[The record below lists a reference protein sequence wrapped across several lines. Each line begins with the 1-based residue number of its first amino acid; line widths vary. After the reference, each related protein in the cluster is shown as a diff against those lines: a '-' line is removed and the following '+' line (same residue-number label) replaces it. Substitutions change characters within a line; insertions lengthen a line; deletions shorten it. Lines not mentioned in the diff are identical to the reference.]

1 MKKSCVK
8 LVAISMAVGLLGF
21 NVPSNMQAQEITNT
35 ITSKSGDGIAL
46 ANEDEGSDTEQV
58 RYGEWVLVNGR
69 YKFQFDE
76 GDFAVNERLEING
89 KTYAFDKYGY
99 MITTGWFQEDKF
111 WYYFDKNGAMH
122 YGWLQ
127 LDSKWYYFDLEYGYM
142 YCYSWAE
149 IDGDTYS
156 FDENGVMDT
165 GWYYH
170 EWDDGDSAWFYYY
183 PNGKEARGWLQI
195 GDNWYYMDPEDGSM
209 HYNIVEYI
217 DNGNYYFTENG
228 TMYKGWLQY
237 EDDWYFFNDS
247 GRMVMSAW
255 ADDYYFDSNGIMAKD
270 TWIDGYYVGTDGK
283 YRPAQWVQANDKW
296 WYKHQDGSHTSNDF
310 ELIGGQTYYFDE
322 NGYMVKG
329 WKQVGTNWYYF
340 NESGHMLKNQWLGD
354 YYFGSDGV
362 MATNTWIGNYY
373 VGADGKWIRDY
384 Q

>member
-8 LVAISMAVGLLGF
+8 LVAISMAVGLFGF
-21 NVPSNMQAQEITNT
+21 NVPSNMYAQEVTNT
-35 ITSKSGDGIAL
+35 IISKTGDGIAL

-58 RYGEWVLVNGR
+58 RYGDWVLVNGR
-69 YKFQFDE
+69 YKFQFEE

-99 MITTGWFQEDKF
+99 MITTDWFQEDEY
-111 WYYFDKNGAMH
+111 WYYFDNNGAMH
-122 YGWLQ
+122 Y
-127 LDSKWYYFDLEYGYM
+127 
-142 YCYSWAE
+142 
-149 IDGDTYS
+149 
-156 FDENGVMDT
+156 
-165 GWYYH
+165 
-170 EWDDGDSAWFYYY
+170 
-183 PNGKEARGWLQI
+183 GWLQI
-195 GDNWYYMDPEDGSM
+195 GDNWYYMDPEDGFM

-283 YRPAQWVQANDKW
+283 YCPAQWVQTNGKW
-296 WYKHQDGSHTSNDF
+296 WYKHQDGSNTSNDF

-322 NGYMVKG
+322 NGYMVNG

>member
-255 ADDYYFDSNGIMAKD
+255 ADDYYFDSNGIMAK
-270 TWIDGYYVGTDGK
+270 
-283 YRPAQWVQANDKW
+283 
-296 WYKHQDGSHTSNDF
+296 
-310 ELIGGQTYYFDE
+310 
-322 NGYMVKG
+322 
-329 WKQVGTNWYYF
+329 
-340 NESGHMLKNQWLGD
+340 GHMDRWVLCRYRW
-354 YYFGSDGV
+354 
-362 MATNTWIGNYY
+362 
-373 VGADGKWIRDY
+373 
-384 Q
+384 

>member
-8 LVAISMAVGLLGF
+8 LVAISMAVGLFGF
-21 NVPSNMQAQEITNT
+21 NVPSNMYAQEVTNT
-35 ITSKSGDGIAL
+35 IISKTGYGIAL

-58 RYGEWVLVNGR
+58 RYGDWVLVNGR
-69 YKFQFDE
+69 YKFQFEE

-99 MITTGWFQEDKF
+99 MITTDWFQEDEY
-111 WYYFDKNGAMH
+111 WYYFDNNGAMH

-142 YCYSWAE
+142 YCYSWEE

-156 FDENGVMDT
+156 FDENG
-165 GWYYH
+165 
-170 EWDDGDSAWFYYY
+170 
-183 PNGKEARGWLQI
+183 
-195 GDNWYYMDPEDGSM
+195 
-209 HYNIVEYI
+209 
-217 DNGNYYFTENG
+217 
-228 TMYKGWLQY
+228 
-237 EDDWYFFNDS
+237 
-247 GRMVMSAW
+247 
-255 ADDYYFDSNGIMAKD
+255 
-270 TWIDGYYVGTDGK
+270 
-283 YRPAQWVQANDKW
+283 
-296 WYKHQDGSHTSNDF
+296 
-310 ELIGGQTYYFDE
+310 
-322 NGYMVKG
+322 YMVNG

>member
-1 MKKSCVK
+1 
-8 LVAISMAVGLLGF
+8 
-21 NVPSNMQAQEITNT
+21 
-35 ITSKSGDGIAL
+35 
-46 ANEDEGSDTEQV
+46 
-58 RYGEWVLVNGR
+58 
-69 YKFQFDE
+69 
-76 GDFAVNERLEING
+76 
-89 KTYAFDKYGY
+89 
-99 MITTGWFQEDKF
+99 
-111 WYYFDKNGAMH
+111 
-122 YGWLQ
+122 
-127 LDSKWYYFDLEYGYM
+127 
-142 YCYSWAE
+142 
-149 IDGDTYS
+149 
-156 FDENGVMDT
+156 
-165 GWYYH
+165 
-170 EWDDGDSAWFYYY
+170 
-183 PNGKEARGWLQI
+183 
-195 GDNWYYMDPEDGSM
+195 M

-283 YRPAQWVQANDKW
+283 YCPAQWVQTNGKW
-296 WYKHQDGSHTSNDF
+296 WYKHQDGSNTSNDF

-322 NGYMVKG
+322 NGYMVNG